1 MMFKDKYIHK
11 FYAFA
16 LAAVFALTLAGC
28 GGGGGGTAA
37 EPPMTGPTEEEIA
50 AEAAALEAAQNAAKA
65 AYTAAMTAVDG
76 VMADASVDPDSYAAA
91 RIALTAAKA
100 ASDAAAAA
108 TTSEAAKAEQAK
120 AEAAQAD
127 AEKYAGMVADAK
139 TAADQAEMDRQ
150 QEAMALDTAQQA
162 AKTAADMAA
171 GLLADAEANKAHD
184 IDSYVRAKVANEAA
198 QEALAMANAATT
210 SEAAKAAQADVE
222 AALADVQR
230 YADMVADAKTA
241 ADNLAAE
248 MSAIRVARGAAEVA
262 ANAAQAALDAIA
274 GQGDAD
280 SVSYA
285 IAMQALE
292 DALAAKV
299 RAENAETAADAEAAQ
314 MAAESALADAR
325 KYAGMVTAAHMEATA
340 LSTAQQAA
348 MQAYMDA
355 KAALAA
361 LTDEQKAADEAS
373 YARAEDA
380 VADAKAANDE
390 AAAATTSADAGAAQT
405 KAEAAKAA
413 VERFAGMVVAA
424 KEEADRV
431 AEEKRREEEEMEEA
445 AAAKKAMNEMVKTKA
460 DALTAESTATPG
472 SDSPAF
478 DDIDTGEA
486 YTLKISHKSGSVSV
500 EVMDPALPLKNDPKF
515 VMMDGKYVRD
525 NGKGVSEIVSVMTDI
540 EAPESEP
547 FSSVYT
553 LTVGDA
559 DPERTGDQHT
569 TYALNE
575 TADVGKIASGSI
587 SKVPSGGTNLSGDLT
602 ATENINEGQF
612 RGTFD
617 GADGTYECI
626 GTGAAACTVT
636 NDADGKIASITGEWQ
651 FTPDAGAMVSVADD
665 DYLHYGFWLMK
676 TVKDGKTTYD
686 AVQTFAG
693 SSLDANTNIGS
704 VVAGSAK
711 YEGGAHG
718 VYVYNTVNP
727 DNSLDARSA
736 GTFTADVALTA
747 YFGTETSVAADKHNS
762 VHGTISSFELS
773 GGEANEWEVT
783 MATVSGVLSSASITG
798 TSKGMASDTSTWS
811 GTFSGDGEAVGTTG
825 VAPPPVLVGEFNSNF
840 SNGAVAG
847 AFGTRYMKE

>member
-1 MMFKDKYIHK
+1 MKFKHKYIHK

-28 GGGGGGTAA
+28 GGGGGSGTA
-37 EPPMTGPTEEEIA
+37 EPPMTGPTDEEIA

-150 QEAMALDTAQQA
+150 QEAMALDTAKQA

-171 GLLADAEANKAHD
+171 SLLADAEANKAHD

-280 SVSYA
+280 SVSYN
-285 IAMQALE
+285 IAMRALE

-325 KYAGMVTAAHMEATA
+325 KYASMVTVAHMEATA
-340 LSTAQQAA
+340 LSTAQGAA

-390 AAAATTSADAGAAQT
+390 AAAATTSADAEAAQA
-405 KAEAAKAA
+405 KAETAKAA

-460 DALTAESTATPG
+460 DAITAESTATP
-472 SDSPAF
+472 DATSPAF
-478 DDIDTGEA
+478 DDTDA
-486 YTLKISHKSGSVSV
+486 ADQYTLKISHKSGSVSV
-500 EVMDPALPLKNDPKF
+500 EVTDPALPLKNDPKF

-559 DPERTGDQHT
+559 DPERTGDQRT
-569 TYALNE
+569 TYELDE
-575 TADVGKIASGSI
+575 TADVGKVASSRI
-587 SKVPSGGTNLSGDLT
+587 SSAPTTTTNLPADDT
-602 ATENINEGQF
+602 TTENRNEGEF

-617 GADGTYECI
+617 GAAGTFECVN
-626 GTGAAACTVT
+626 AACTAVT
-636 NDADGKIASITGEWQ
+636 DADGKITTITGEWQ
-651 FTPDAGAMVSVADD
+651 FKPDAGAMVSVADD

-747 YFGTETSVAADKHNS
+747 YFGAETSVAADKHNS
-762 VHGTISSFELS
+762 VHGTISDFELS

-783 MATVSGVLSSASITG
+783 MATASGVLSSASITG

-811 GTFSGDGEAVGTTG
+811 GTFSGDGEAVGTG